1 MRLCVTNNLGMNEI
15 IHCSM
20 CVTVDLFE
28 ECHMATA
35 LWNIGTWSQFV
46 AWWGESHD
54 PCSLL
59 RELGVGWYLGQ
70 IAKCRNDCQK
80 GGFMDPSVHEMWGVG
95 FLSILNP
102 SIHTFTMFP
111 LIRKCNEVITQES
124 SGCNWQEI
132 GEAVWR
138 VGEWMPGRGHT
149 DGCCVVA
156 ADPWPLSC
164 SLKHGGF
171 SQRKMSS
178 STIRAMPSLRAQTC
192 EHIWWVK
199 ESKIDLLAQTKP
211 GFSSVQWW
219 EWTRSLKGSCCR
231 ALA

>member
-20 CVTVDLFE
+20 CVTADLFE

-54 PCSLL
+54 PSLL

-102 SIHTFTMFP
+102 SVHTSTMFP

-132 GEAVWR
+132 GEAVWPCW
-138 VGEWMPGRGHT
+138 WMDAWEGGVLMGAALLRLTHGPW
-149 DGCCVVA
+149 VA
-156 ADPWPLSC
+156 
-164 SLKHGGF
+164 H
-171 SQRKMSS
+171 
-178 STIRAMPSLRAQTC
+178 
-192 EHIWWVK
+192 
-199 ESKIDLLAQTKP
+199 
-211 GFSSVQWW
+211 
-219 EWTRSLKGSCCR
+219 
-231 ALA
+231 